1 MATVT
6 TEPVRLPPA
15 LRLPKIVQG
24 IALLISHSAVV
35 PALGRRYGSEYTL
48 NLPIFGQTVVISDPA
63 LVKDVFSTSSDLL
76 ERPTQLG
83 SVFGPGSTFSLNG
96 GEHLERRR
104 LILPPFHSKRVRTY
118 ERIVEE
124 EVMREIKTWPEGR
137 EFETLPAMTSITLNT
152 ILRAVLGAEAAVL
165 EELRVLLPRAV
176 TLGSRLVTM
185 PKLRHDLGPWSPW
198 GRVMQYRRRID
209 ALIDSLSADARADPA
224 FEERSD
230 VLSILLQTRYD
241 NGEPISAPH
250 IADELV
256 TLMAAGHETTA
267 SALAWT
273 VERLR
278 RHPRLLSRLT
288 EEVDAGGS
296 ELRQAT
302 IWEVLR
308 TRPVLNAT
316 MRTPTKRIRL
326 GDWVIPEG
334 TTLIISIQLAHLLE
348 DNFPDAA
355 SFNPDRFV
363 GANPKAFAL
372 IPFSGG
378 VNRCVG
384 AALSNMEIDVTLR
397 TLLRELRFAPTDAP
411 GERLHDRGLAITP
424 ARGGR
429 AVVYRRT
436 SAAASSDA
444 NPVSVADHGS

>member
-15 LRLPKIVQG
+15 LRLPKTVQG
-24 IALLISHSAVV
+24 IAFLISHSAVV
-35 PALGRRYGSEYTL
+35 PALGRRYGSEYTV

-104 LILPPFHSKRVRTY
+104 LILPPFHGKRVRTY
-118 ERIVEE
+118 EHIVEE
-124 EVMREIKTWPEGR
+124 EVMREIETWPEGR

-209 ALIDSLSADARADPA
+209 ALIDSLSADARADPE

-267 SALAWT
+267 AALAWT

-348 DNFPDAA
+348 ENFPDAA

-363 GANPKAFAL
+363 GANPKPFAL
-372 IPFSGG
+372 IPFGGG

-397 TLLRELRFAPTDAP
+397 TLLRELRFAPPDAR
-411 GERLHDRGLAITP
+411 GERRHDRGLAITP

-436 SAAASSDA
+436 AAASRDA
-444 NPVSVADHGS
+444 NPVSVADYGS